1 MKNIWIGILG
11 AGQLGERLALAGYPL
26 GLRFRVLDPK
36 PDASAGHLAPHIVA
50 DYDDPDA
57 LERLI
62 DGVSCVTMETE
73 SVPVSTLEL
82 IESRGVPVLPG
93 PRSLRIS
100 ADRLEE
106 KEWLGQL
113 GIATAPYEAVAERG
127 QAAEALAR
135 LGGRGILKT
144 RTLGYDGKG
153 QARLRSEEELD
164 EAWSRLGHRQL
175 ILEKE
180 LSFQR
185 ELSLVSVR
193 SRSGEIRH
201 YPLVENRHE
210 EGVLRETIAPASVE
224 AAVTEQARAWS
235 ETMLQCLDHVG
246 VLTTELFQTDD
257 GLVVNELAPRVHN
270 SGHWS
275 IEGAMCSQFENH
287 LRAILDW
294 PLRSTEPIARTRMVN
309 LIGELPDADDLLG
322 QEGARLHVYRK
333 EARPG
338 RKLGHVTLIEGPAP
352 RLEIG
357 SAPEEGAGGTGPGG
371 SECAPAASSGASVTS
386 GAASAIPSKVSRR
399 QLARMMAGGAAALVA
414 STLPTRAAAG
424 TAPLS
429 AGGGKAS
436 AMPATKSRYTGAPWI
451 STRQA
456 TPEEA
461 LERLREGNAR
471 FVAGRPEALN
481 RDLGRVSSL
490 SGGQEPF
497 AAILGCADSRVP
509 PELLFDQGFG
519 DLFVV
524 RVAGNVATPE
534 EIASLEY
541 AVGVLGASLILVL
554 GHTSCGA
561 VTAALDGG
569 PAPGQ
574 ISSLYQHMYPA
585 LDQAGGDVDRAVE
598 LNVGQQA
605 AVVRGASPVIRDL
618 GREGSVAV
626 EGGVYDLSTG
636 RVRLLGMANR

>member
-1 MKNIWIGILG
+1 MKNTWIGILG

-50 DYDDPDA
+50 GFDDPDA
-57 LERLI
+57 LRQLV
-62 DGVSCVTMETE
+62 DGVSCVTIETE

-82 IESRGVPVLPG
+82 LEAEGVPVLPG
-93 PRSLRIS
+93 PRSLRVS
-100 ADRLEE
+100 ADRLRE
-106 KEWLGQL
+106 KEWLGRL
-113 GIATAPYEAVAERG
+113 GIATAPYEALTDRD
-127 QAAEALAR
+127 QAAEALVR

-153 QARLRSEEELD
+153 QERLRSTDDLD
-164 EAWSRLGHRQL
+164 AAWERLGNRPL
-175 ILEKE
+175 ILEQE

-210 EGVLRETIAPASVE
+210 DGVLRETIAPTDVD

-235 ETMLQCLDHVG
+235 ETMLRRLEHVG
-246 VLTTELFQTDD
+246 VLTIELFQTDD
-257 GLVVNELAPRVHN
+257 GLIVNELAPRVHN

-275 IEGAMCSQFENH
+275 IEGAVCSQFENH

-309 LIGELPDADDLLG
+309 LIGELPEAHDLLG
-322 QEGARLHVYRK
+322 KEDARLHVYRK

-338 RKLGHVTLIEGPAP
+338 RKLGHVTLLEGPAP
-352 RLEIG
+352 RV
-357 SAPEEGAGGTGPGG
+357 G
-371 SECAPAASSGASVTS
+371 SEPAGEGGVADTGRAADTAPASAGSLSEAPGVASG
-386 GAASAIPSKVSRR
+386 IPPTVSRR

-414 STLPTRAAAG
+414 STLPTRAGADTVPPSTGAG
-424 TAPLS
+424 RTTATP
-429 AGGGKAS
+429 GTG
-436 AMPATKSRYTGAPWI
+436 SRYTGAPWA
-451 STRQA
+451 SRRQA

-471 FVAGRPEALN
+471 FVAGRPDALN

-569 PAPGQ
+569 AAPGQ

-585 LDQAGGDVDRAVE
+585 LDQADGDVQRAVE

-618 GREGSVAV
+618 SREGAVAV
-626 EGGVYDLSTG
+626 EGGVYDLASG
-636 RVRLLGMANR
+636 RVRLLGMGDR